1 MVLDDSIRRALQKAV
16 EKHGNV
22 LRFSRAIGVSHTTVL
37 FWLKGKTSKIN
48 MTLWQSVVRPVIAEF
63 LDEDSANGAERSS
76 APVQM
81 HEALSGYDASSSHR
95 PTAAC
100 GEVPLLTFA
109 DLMNLEPHM
118 EPVEEYLASH
128 AARTASF
135 PVPIASGNFA
145 VEVDAAHAE
154 YFMEGARLLVAWP
167 DYPEEDDLVLAR
179 LRETDEILIRKYRR
193 DPKKITLKSL
203 LRDGKD
209 LVVPRENRG
218 FFLWIMPLKEAIMP
232 LRAHKKE

>member
-1 MVLDDSIRRALQKAV
+1 MVLDDSVRRALQKAV

-48 MTLWQSVVRPVIAEF
+48 MTLWQSVVRPAIAEF
-63 LDEDSANGAERSS
+63 LDEDAASAAEHSF

-81 HEALSGYDASSSHR
+81 HEALAAYDASSAHR
-95 PTAAC
+95 SPGVV
-100 GEVPLLTFA
+100 GEAPLLTFD
-109 DLMNLEPHM
+109 DLANLEPHM
-118 EPVEEYLASH
+118 EPVEEYLAAH

-135 PVPIASGNFA
+135 PVPIAPGNFA

-154 YFMEGARLLVAWP
+154 YFMEGSRLLVGWP
-167 DYPEEDDLVLAR
+167 DYPEEGDLVLAR
-179 LRETDEILIRKYRR
+179 LRETGEILIRKYRR
-193 DPKKITLKSL
+193 NPKKITLKPL
-203 LRDGKD
+203 LRGGKD

-218 FFLWIMPLKEAIMP
+218 FFLWIMPLKEAVMP
-232 LRAHKKE
+232 LRAHKR